1 MKTNDRFSLNQ
12 LLALCSVMALT
23 PALRLLPAASASL
36 AGRVGWLSILLAL
49 PAAAAYGAFLW
60 HFSQKR
66 REGESLTALWQRAAG
81 ERVGALLL
89 GLFGLWLLFYAA
101 FTLRDGAQRLIVTV
115 YPHADRRLFL
125 LPMGLAAAVAGARG
139 ARQLVRTAKL
149 VLPLLVGAIVLTL
162 VFALPEMRAANL
174 FPMTGRDAL
183 PLIKGTLP
191 TLNVAALIL
200 TLLFFLSD
208 KLDGQPGYRPIAVRI
223 ALLGSLMAALTAA
236 VIGSLGHELAARLA
250 QPYFSLVRNLIF
262 FHSLERIEA
271 VLVALWI
278 FSDFLLTAAL
288 LHIAR
293 RALSALFSDSDWL
306 AAAVGAAS
314 LLLACLL
321 APEAEGFAKLSARI
335 VPAINATV
343 CLLLIPGVYLL
354 GTLRKRL

>member
-66 REGESLTALWQRAAG
+66 REDESLTALWQRAAG

-125 LPMGLAAAVAGARG
+125 LPM
-139 ARQLVRTAKL
+139 
-149 VLPLLVGAIVLTL
+149 

-250 QPYFSLVRNLIF
+250 QPYFSLVRNLVF

-293 RALSALFSDSDWL
+293 LALSALFSDSDWL

-335 VPAINATV
+335 APAINATV